1 MSKPVGQAAPMR
13 AQRARRVLLLG
24 ASGRLGSAIVSRLA
38 QAPRES
44 PFVAPAGESPT
55 LTSSANEPPALVA
68 PARDALALDLAH
80 TACSV
85 SRWFETWTPDVVING
100 IAASDVDACER
111 DPARAQALNTELP
124 AALALAAHA
133 AGARLIHFS
142 TDFVFDGALRRPYRE
157 DDPTA
162 PLSVYGASK
171 LAGERAIAEAGC
183 RYWIFRIS
191 WLYGAA
197 RGNLAADL
205 LDPANAGK
213 TLRLADDR
221 SGTPNPVQWLAAEV
235 ACCLARDAV
244 ATSEQAAP
252 PAGLYHLSC
261 RGATTWHAFGQAF
274 LREAVRAG
282 RLAPDRLPRLVAFR
296 EADAA
301 RPARR
306 PAWSAL
312 DPSRYEQC
320 FGRPVPTWESAIA
333 LAFG

>member
-1 MSKPVGQAAPMR
+1 MSKPVGHAAPPR
-13 AQRARRVLLLG
+13 TQRARRVLLLG
-24 ASGRLGSAIVSRLA
+24 ASGRLGGAIASRLA
-38 QAPRES
+38 HAALES
-44 PFVAPAGESPT
+44 PLVAPADESHTLMSSAGESPT
-55 LTSSANEPPALVA
+55 LVA
-68 PARDALALDLAH
+68 PTRDALALDLAH
-80 TACSV
+80 IRCSV
-85 SRWFETWTPDVVING
+85 ARWFEAWAPDVVING
-100 IAASDVDACER
+100 IAAGDVDACER
-111 DPARAQALNTELP
+111 DPARAQALNTELS
-124 AALALAAHA
+124 AALAQAAHT

-142 TDFVFDGALRRPYRE
+142 TDFVFDGTLRRPYRE
-157 DDPTA
+157 DDPA
-162 PLSVYGASK
+162 LPLSVYGASK
-171 LAGERAIAEAGC
+171 LAGERAIADTGC
-183 RYWIFRIS
+183 RHWIFRIS

-213 TLRLADDR
+213 ILRLADDR
-221 SGTPNPVQWLAAEV
+221 SGTPNPVQWLATEV
-235 ACCLARDAV
+235 AHCLARDAV
-244 ATSEQAAP
+244 ATSEQATP
-252 PAGLYHLSC
+252 LPGLYHLSC

-296 EADAA
+296 EVEAV

-312 DPSRYEQC
+312 DPSRYEKC